1 MRNPSKSAV
10 YVAATGSLALL
21 LATSAFAEER
31 HHDET
36 RGSHQQGETR
46 SWNRGDANHGNHQ
59 NEQQGSAPRTF
70 DSGQTR
76 SFDQN
81 RDRSGQTR
89 SFDRGQTRSF
99 DQNQSR
105 TFDQNRSRSFDQN
118 QSRSFDQNRSRS
130 FDQNRG
136 QARSFDQN
144 RGQARS
150 FDQNRGQARS
160 FDQNQARAWDR
171 GNTRNYRND
180 SRSYNRGSDFRGSV
194 RGGFRESYRNGIPRS
209 DGRVSMLGRI
219 SRYEH
224 GRGGYRIWVGG
235 SLYPYWVPESYFLR
249 HRIGIGLDLRLGGI
263 FRDGSVYVDYLGWPG
278 DAFYTDP
285 YYYDAG
291 YASGYANGYSASVG
305 TYDDAGAYA
314 GSAYSNEGLVS
325 GTVDSVDYRAGT
337 LYLRDD
343 SSRRVITVDMRRVDG
358 RNSRLDFGD
367 LHPGDRVSL
376 RGAWVDGNV
385 FAAARIDAID
395 AN

>member
-1 MRNPSKSAV
+1 MRNPGKSAV

-46 SWNRGDANHGNHQ
+46 SWNRGDANHSNHQ
-59 NEQQGSAPRTF
+59 NDQQRSAPRTF
-70 DSGQTR
+70 DGGQTR

-81 RDRSGQTR
+81 RTR

-99 DQNQSR
+99 DQNQ
-105 TFDQNRSRSFDQN
+105 NRSFDQN
-118 QSRSFDQNRSRS
+118 QNRSFDQNRTRS
-130 FDQNRG
+130 FDQNHG
-136 QARSFDQN
+136 QT
-144 RGQARS
+144 RS

-224 GRGGYRIWVGG
+224 GHGGYRIWVGG

-278 DAFYTDP
+278 DAFYNDP

-291 YASGYANGYSASVG
+291 YANGYANGYSASVG

-314 GSAYSNEGLVS
+314 GGAYSNEGLVS

-376 RGAWVDGNV
+376 RGAWVDGSV

-395 AN
+395 AY

>member
-10 YVAATGSLALL
+10 YVAATGTLALL
-21 LATSAFAEER
+21 LATSAFAEDR

-36 RGSHQQGETR
+36 RHSQGQGQTHSSNHGDSNHQQQRTE
-46 SWNRGDANHGNHQ
+46 
-59 NEQQGSAPRTF
+59 PRTF
-70 DSGQTR
+70 DR
-76 SFDQN
+76 
-81 RDRSGQTR
+81 GQTR

-99 DQNQSR
+99 D
-105 TFDQNRSRSFDQN
+105 
-118 QSRSFDQNRSRS
+118 
-130 FDQNRG
+130 RG
-136 QARSFDQN
+136 QARSFDQGQTRSFD
-144 RGQARS
+144 RGQTRS

-160 FDQNQARAWDR
+160 FDQNQARTWDR
-171 GNTRNYRND
+171 GNTRNYSSNYRND
-180 SRSYNRGSDFRGSV
+180 ARAYSSRGGDFRGSV
-194 RGGFRESYRNGIPRS
+194 RGDFRGSRESYRNGIPRS
-209 DGRVSMLGRI
+209 DGRISMLGRI

-278 DAFYTDP
+278 DPFYNDP

-291 YASGYANGYSASVG
+291 YDGGYAPGYSASVG
-305 TYDDAGAYA
+305 TYDGAYA
-314 GSAYSNEGLVS
+314 GADNEGLVS

-395 AN
+395 AY

>member
-1 MRNPSKSAV
+1 MRNHSKSAV

-36 RGSHQQGETR
+36 RSSHSQGETR
-46 SWNRGDANHGNHQ
+46 SWNRGDANRGNHQ
-59 NEQQGSAPRTF
+59 NEQQRSTPRTF
-70 DSGQTR
+70 DRGQTR

-81 RDRSGQTR
+81 QSR

-105 TFDQNRSRSFDQN
+105 
-118 QSRSFDQNRSRS
+118 SFDQNRSRG

-144 RGQARS
+144 RSQT
-150 FDQNRGQARS
+150 RS

-171 GNTRNYRND
+171 GTTRNYRND
-180 SRSYNRGSDFRGSV
+180 SRAYSRGGDFRGSV

-278 DAFYTDP
+278 DPFYNDP

-291 YASGYANGYSASVG
+291 YANGYATGYSASVG
-305 TYDDAGAYA
+305 AYDAGAYA
-314 GSAYSNEGLVS
+314 GATDEGLVS

-395 AN
+395 AY